1 MRNKSNLL
9 PLIACFNN
17 REINM
22 PKILDSNAYREMENE
37 LNNLFEQIY
46 KHDKKDRTA
55 VTLQAQQFLDNLS
68 ESIRDHS
75 RLLLTKIAREEL
87 IYFKEKKP
95 GDSREKFQNI
105 DKMSD
110 YFNNLSALINF
121 SVMQQEDPTL
131 RVFYY
136 DMYIQLMNFCYLK
149 GDLFGAGAIYTGL
162 IANNLPNSI
171 DWKKLSSE
179 SRLIFKDCE
188 EKFKR
193 LFNLSTTYNAHTD
206 LKRQFKTA
214 LIPAL
219 PSLLTV
225 QIYTKD
231 SYDNSVSD
239 FERIQDKLRQLDIEH
254 NRFLNQLQNDHSTW
268 SKAYYDYMSNVYLPQ
283 SIFEY
288 TTLLREYEELVTTHG
303 GPIAKQFHEDKNSEP
318 LVNFVESTLSENQSV
333 LKVSPFQNERIVEM
347 LSEIDVV
354 KSECSSPAVFDDL
367 SWKLREMN
375 CTLVRAKSIGDYT
388 SKIFANL
395 DTPYMEE
402 NTDEDPKPV
411 LVEELQTD
419 DVYQLHHS
427 GMKLMCELEQAIE
440 DHKPKVIYHCSGEA
454 NYGFFKE
461 ARRRGRHLS
470 PELMDIE
477 VMDVDVMDYD
487 ENDLRDQTVMIT
499 V

>member
-1 MRNKSNLL
+1 MLYKSKVLS
-9 PLIACFNN
+9 LIVFFNN

-22 PKILDSNAYREMENE
+22 PKILDSNAYRQMENE

-46 KHDKKDRTA
+46 KHGKNDRTA
-55 VTLQAQQFLDNLS
+55 ITLQVQQFLDNLS
-68 ESIRDHS
+68 ESIKDHS
-75 RLLLTKIAREEL
+75 RLLLTKIPREEL

-105 DKMSD
+105 DRMSD

-188 EKFKR
+188 EQFKR

-206 LKRQFKTA
+206 LKRQSKTT

-239 FERIQDKLRQLDIEH
+239 FERIQHKLRQLDIEN

-288 TTLLREYEELVTTHG
+288 TTLLREYEELITTHG
-303 GPIAKQFHEDKNSEP
+303 GPIAKQFHKDKNSEP
-318 LVNFVESTLSENQSV
+318 LVSFVESMLSENQSV

-375 CTLVRAKSIGDYT
+375 CTVVKAKSIGGYT

-395 DTPYMEE
+395 ETPDMEKNLDE
-402 NTDEDPKPV
+402 NPKPV
-411 LVEELQTD
+411 HIEELQSD

-427 GMKLMCELEQAIE
+427 GMKLMRELEQAIE
-440 DHKPKVIYHCSGEA
+440 NHKPKVIYHCSGEA
-454 NYGFFKE
+454 SYGFFRE
-461 ARRRGRHLS
+461 ARRKGRNLNLE
-470 PELMDIE
+470 PMDVE

-487 ENDLRDQTVMIT
+487 ENDLRDQTLMIT

>member
-1 MRNKSNLL
+1 
-9 PLIACFNN
+9 
-17 REINM
+17 M
-22 PKILDSNAYREMENE
+22 PKILDSNAYRQMENE

-46 KHDKKDRTA
+46 KHGKKDRTA
-55 VTLQAQQFLDNLS
+55 ITLQVQQFLDNLS
-68 ESIRDHS
+68 ESIKDHS
-75 RLLLTKIAREEL
+75 RLLLTKIPREEL

-105 DKMSD
+105 DRMSD

-188 EKFKR
+188 EQFKR

-206 LKRQFKTA
+206 LKRQSKTT

-239 FERIQDKLRQLDIEH
+239 FERIQDKLRQLDIEN

-268 SKAYYDYMSNVYLPQ
+268 SKAYYDYMSKVYLPQ

-288 TTLLREYEELVTTHG
+288 TTLLREYEELITTHG
-303 GPIAKQFHEDKNSEP
+303 GPIAKQFHKDKNSEP
-318 LVNFVESTLSENQSV
+318 LVSFVESTLSENQSV

-375 CTLVRAKSIGDYT
+375 CTVVKAKSIGGYT

-395 DTPYMEE
+395 ETPDMEKNLDE
-402 NTDEDPKPV
+402 NPKPV
-411 LVEELQTD
+411 LIEELQTD

-427 GMKLMCELEQAIE
+427 GMKLMRELEQAIE
-440 DHKPKVIYHCSGEA
+440 NHKPKVIYHCSDEA
-454 NYGFFKE
+454 NYGFFRE
-461 ARRRGRHLS
+461 ARRKGRNLNLE
-470 PELMDIE
+470 PMDVE

-487 ENDLRDQTVMIT
+487 ENDLRDQTLMIT

>member
-1 MRNKSNLL
+1 MINKSNLL
-9 PLIACFNN
+9 SLIVYFNS

-22 PKILDSNAYREMENE
+22 PKILDSNAYREMEND

-55 VTLQAQQFLDNLS
+55 ITLQVQQFLDNLS

-75 RLLLTKIAREEL
+75 RLLLTKITREEL

-95 GDSREKFQNI
+95 GDLREKFQNI
-105 DKMSD
+105 DGMSD

-162 IANNLPNSI
+162 ISNNLPSSI

-206 LKRQFKTA
+206 LKRKFKTT

-239 FERIQDKLRQLDIEH
+239 FERIQDKLHQLDLEH
-254 NRFLNQLQNDHSTW
+254 NKLLNRMQHEWTSW
-268 SKAYYDYMSNVYLPQ
+268 SKPYYEYMKNVYLPQ

-288 TTLLREYEELVTTHG
+288 TTLLREYEELITTHG
-303 GPIAKQFHEDKNSEP
+303 GPIAKQFHKDKNSER
-318 LVNFVESTLSENQSV
+318 LVSFVESTLSENQSV
-333 LKVSPFQNERIVEM
+333 LKLSPFQNERIVEM
-347 LSEIDVV
+347 LSEIEVV
-354 KSECSSPAVFDDL
+354 KSECSNPAMFDDL

-375 CTLVRAKSIGDYT
+375 CTLVKAKSIGGYT

-402 NTDEDPKPV
+402 NTDENPKPV
-411 LVEELQTD
+411 LIDEPQTD
-419 DVYQLHHS
+419 DVYQLQHG
-427 GMKLMCELEQAIE
+427 GMKLMRELEQAIE
-440 DHKPKVIYHCSGEA
+440 DRKPKAIYHCSDEA
-454 NYGFFKE
+454 NYGFFRE
-461 ARRRGRHLS
+461 ARRKGRNLNLK
-470 PELMDIE
+470 PMDVE
-477 VMDVDVMDYD
+477 VMDVDVIDYD
-487 ENDLRDQTVMIT
+487 EKDLRDQTVMIAA
-499 V
+499 

>member
-1 MRNKSNLL
+1 MRYKSKILS
-9 PLIACFNN
+9 LIVCFNN

-22 PKILDSNAYREMENE
+22 PKILDSNAYREMEND

-55 VTLQAQQFLDNLS
+55 ITIQVQQFLDNLS

-75 RLLLTKIAREEL
+75 RLLLTKITREEL

-95 GDSREKFQNI
+95 GDSREEFQNI
-105 DKMSD
+105 DRMSD

-162 IANNLPNSI
+162 ISNNLPNSI

-179 SRLIFKDCE
+179 SRLIFKDHE

-206 LKRQFKTA
+206 LKRQSKTT

-239 FERIQDKLRQLDIEH
+239 FERIQDKLRQLDIKN

-288 TTLLREYEELVTTHG
+288 TTLLREYEELITTHG
-303 GPIAKQFHEDKNSEP
+303 GPIAKQFHTDKNSECW
-318 LVNFVESTLSENQSV
+318 VSFVESTLSENQAV
-333 LKVSPFQNERIVEM
+333 LKLSPFQNERIVEM

-375 CTLVRAKSIGDYT
+375 CTVVKAKSIGGYT
-388 SKIFANL
+388 SKIFTNL
-395 DTPYMEE
+395 DTPHMEE
-402 NTDEDPKPV
+402 NMDENPKPV
-411 LVEELQTD
+411 HIEELQSD

-427 GMKLMCELEQAIE
+427 GMKLMRELEQAIE
-440 DHKPKVIYHCSGEA
+440 DRKPKVVYHCSGEA
-454 NYGFFKE
+454 NYGFFRE
-461 ARRRGRHLS
+461 ARRRGRNLNLE
-470 PELMDIE
+470 PMDVE

-487 ENDLRDQTVMIT
+487 EKDLRDQTLMIT

>member
-1 MRNKSNLL
+1 ML
-9 PLIACFNN
+9 FNN
-17 REINM
+17 RESNM
-22 PKILDSNAYREMENE
+22 PKILDSNAYREMEND

-46 KHDKKDRTA
+46 KHGKNDRPA
-55 VTLQAQQFLDNLS
+55 ITLQVQQFLDNLS

-75 RLLLTKIAREEL
+75 RLLFTQIPREEL
-87 IYFKEKKP
+87 IYFKERKP
-95 GDSREKFQNI
+95 GDSRESFQNI
-105 DKMSD
+105 DRMSD

-131 RVFYY
+131 RVFYH
-136 DMYIQLMNFCYLK
+136 DMYIQLMNFCNLK
-149 GDLFGAGAIYTGL
+149 RDLFGAGAIYTGL
-162 IANNLPNSI
+162 ISNNLPNSI
-171 DWKKLSSE
+171 DWKELSSQ

-214 LIPAL
+214 FIPAL

-239 FERIQDKLRQLDIEH
+239 FERIQDKLRQLDIEN

-288 TTLLREYEELVTTHG
+288 TTLLREYEELITTHG
-303 GPIAKQFHEDKNSEP
+303 GPIAKQFHTDKNSECW
-318 LVNFVESTLSENQSV
+318 VSFVESTLSENQAV
-333 LKVSPFQNERIVEM
+333 LKLSPFQNERIVEM

-375 CTLVRAKSIGDYT
+375 CTVVKAKSIGGYT
-388 SKIFANL
+388 SKIFTNL
-395 DTPYMEE
+395 DAPHMEE
-402 NTDEDPKPV
+402 NMDENPKPV
-411 LVEELQTD
+411 HIEELQSD

-427 GMKLMCELEQAIE
+427 GMKLMRELEQAIE
-440 DHKPKVIYHCSGEA
+440 DRKPKVVYHCSDEA
-454 NYGFFKE
+454 NYGFFRE
-461 ARRRGRHLS
+461 VRRRGRHLS
-470 PELMDIE
+470 PEPMDIE

-487 ENDLRDQTVMIT
+487 EKDLRDQTLMIT